1 MEIEK
6 LIEALGEL
14 EMCACGYHIN
24 GEVLGMD
31 CTDFECLMVDAAE
44 EISKIHALQAENA
57 EMQKQLNEFS
67 EFLCHITGGLLS
79 KTNYTAQVMISA
91 AEDYQQKGCGE
102 CDLRAENIRWGQ
114 VASEQD
120 KAVERLQEENEKLK
134 NAADSWKKKWAGLDK
149 AVKNGSVYRP
159 MQEELNLT
167 HEENQSLKDENE
179 KLRAEL
185 ERVKQ
190 LYESEKEDF
199 IDYACSGVPNLSP
212 YCTNRH
218 PDCVDERGWCRT
230 EKCHGFSRNRD
241 QKEDI

>member
-6 LIEALGEL
+6 LIAAVKLCGSSPRVEQCRE
-14 EMCACGYHIN
+14 CAYWAGGDMSKCIPR
-24 GEVLGMD
+24 M
-31 CTDFECLMVDAAE
+31 TADAAT
-44 EISKIHALQAENA
+44 ALE
-57 EMQKQLNEFS
+57 QL
-67 EFLCHITGGLLS
+67 
-79 KTNYTAQVMISA
+79 Q
-91 AEDYQQKGCGE
+91 
-102 CDLRAENIRWGQ
+102 
-114 VASEQD
+114 
-120 KAVERLQEENEKLK
+120 
-134 NAADSWKKKWAGLDK
+134 
-149 AVKNGSVYRP
+149 
-159 MQEELNLT
+159 
-167 HEENQSLKDENE
+167 
-179 KLRAEL
+179 AEL

>member
-14 EMCACGYHIN
+14 EMCAYGYNIN

-44 EISKIHALQAENA
+44 EISKIPALQ
-57 EMQKQLNEFS
+57 
-67 EFLCHITGGLLS
+67 
-79 KTNYTAQVMISA
+79 
-91 AEDYQQKGCGE
+91 
-102 CDLRAENIRWGQ
+102 
-114 VASEQD
+114 
-120 KAVERLQEENEKLK
+120 
-134 NAADSWKKKWAGLDK
+134 
-149 AVKNGSVYRP
+149 
-159 MQEELNLT
+159 
-167 HEENQSLKDENE
+167 
-179 KLRAEL
+179 AEL

-199 IDYACSGVPNLSP
+199 IDYACSGVPNISP

-230 EKCHGFSRNRD
+230 EKCHGFSRNLD